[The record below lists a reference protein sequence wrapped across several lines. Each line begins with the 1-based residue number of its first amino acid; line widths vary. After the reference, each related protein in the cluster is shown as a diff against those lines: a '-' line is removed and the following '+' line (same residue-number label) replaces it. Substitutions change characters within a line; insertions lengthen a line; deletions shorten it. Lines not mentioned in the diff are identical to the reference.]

1 MHTLDTLKPGESG
14 VIGTVGGQ
22 GALRRRLLEMGLT
35 PGTSVMVQKLAPSG
49 YPIEIHIRGYQL
61 TLRKED
67 AAEIEILSGDAA
79 EQAARR
85 RSRHRFR
92 KGGGQA

>member
-1 MHTLDTLKPGESG
+1 MNTLDTLKPGESG

-35 PGTSVMVQKLAPSG
+35 PGTSVMVQKMAPPG
-49 YPIEIHIRGYQL
+49 DPIEIHIRGYQL

-67 AAEIEILSGDAA
+67 AAEIEILVGETA
-79 EQAARR
+79 EERFRR
-85 RSRHRFR
+85 RFR
-92 KGGGQA
+92 RGGGQA